1 MTGTHQ
7 TQAFAV
13 LSPTFTLPGLT
24 SWEARGKPSSCK
36 VREAGTR
43 DKASSMGKR
52 RCAGVQDS
60 HRWAL
65 NKSNL
70 ASPPPHNPSMA
81 QISEMSLKIKT
92 KCSVTFSIIL
102 KSPLRCG
109 LLLLQRASKQSTGPQ
124 SWLGMSGSPCPAT
137 SDWPKGSQL
146 CDFVWSFRT
155 GSALHWVSEL

>member
-1 MTGTHQ
+1 
-7 TQAFAV
+7 
-13 LSPTFTLPGLT
+13 
-24 SWEARGKPSSCK
+24 
-36 VREAGTR
+36 
-43 DKASSMGKR
+43 
-52 RCAGVQDS
+52 
-60 HRWAL
+60 
-65 NKSNL
+65 
-70 ASPPPHNPSMA
+70 MA

-155 GSALHWVSEL
+155 GSALHWVSELWNSGRVPFQSPLKFLWELLLCLSVGSPFLFRQKLGGLSLFYPHHLMQGLEHEAPPVSVGWR